1 MTANATTK
9 RLSLTEIKAAIARG
23 EDATQADAPA
33 ADVVGDKFW
42 ANSVVIE
49 PEARKTS
56 VHLRLDAEVLE
67 WFRAQGPGH
76 LTRMNA
82 VLRAYYE
89 AKKGL

>member
-1 MTANATTK
+1 MTANAITK

-23 EDATQADAPA
+23 EDGTRADAPD
-33 ADVVGDKFW
+33 ADAMSDTFW

-89 AKKGL
+89 AKKG

>member
-23 EDATQADAPA
+23 ESATRHDAPE
-33 ADVVGDKFW
+33 ADPVGDAFW
-42 ANSVVIE
+42 ANAVVVE
-49 PEARKTS
+49 PEARKSS
-56 VHLRLDAEVLE
+56 VHLRLDPEVLA

-89 AKKGL
+89 AKKG

>member
-1 MTANATTK
+1 MTANAITK

-23 EDATQADAPA
+23 EDGTRADAPEA
-33 ADVVGDKFW
+33 ETVGDKFW
-42 ANSVVIE
+42 ASNVVIE

-89 AKKGL
+89 AKKG

>member
-23 EDATQADAPA
+23 E
-33 ADVVGDKFW
+33 DKFW

-89 AKKGL
+89 AKK

>member
-23 EDATQADAPA
+23 EDGTQVDAPEA
-33 ADVVGDKFW
+33 EAMGDKFW

-89 AKKGL
+89 AKK

>member
-23 EDATQADAPA
+23 EDGTRADAPEA
-33 ADVVGDKFW
+33 EAMADKFW
-42 ANSVVIE
+42 ASNVVIE

-89 AKKGL
+89 AKK

>member
-9 RLSLTEIKAAIARG
+9 RLSLTEITAAIARG
-23 EDATQADAPA
+23 EDATRADAPE
-33 ADVVGDKFW
+33 ADAVGDKFW

-56 VHLRLDAEVLE
+56 MHLRLNAEVRE

-82 VLRAYYE
+82 VLSLYYG
-89 AKKGL
+89 AKKGR

>member
-1 MTANATTK
+1 MKANETTK

-23 EDATQADAPA
+23 ESATRPDAPEAKA
-33 ADVVGDKFW
+33 AGDAFW
-42 ANSVVIE
+42 ANAVVVE
-49 PEARKTS
+49 PEARKSS
-56 VHLRLDAEVLE
+56 VHLRLDPEVLA

-89 AKKGL
+89 AKKG